1 MLGALITGIRFR
13 GMSGF
18 YSYSYSY
25 LLITY
30 SVGALITRIIRVL
43 G

>member
-18 YSYSYSY
+18 YSYSY